1 MAKTTAPLLSFEGS
15 GQIGKTQVYSKW
27 RGIAYARRYTIPA
40 NPNSESQQDTRGVFK
55 WLSGVW
61 KQLDPNVQAA
71 FTLFAKGRPFTNRNA
86 FVSKNLSGLRGT
98 DAVPATTLAAGV
110 MSPGANAGLA
120 AASIA
125 TEDDEAHGLNVTLT
139 PPDVPDDWT
148 VVKVHVVVFVQANAS
163 ESDVYTSHYGS
174 AAADPWTVA
183 FAAIG
188 AATYACFGFVE
199 YTKPDGT
206 TAYSPSLYAQQ
217 IVA

>member
-27 RGIAYARRYTIPA
+27 RGVSYARRYTIPN
-40 NPNSESQQDTRGVFK
+40 NPNSDSQKATRGVFS
-55 WLSGVW
+55 WLAGVW
-61 KQLDPNVQAA
+61 KQMDPNVQAV

-98 DAVPATTLAAGV
+98 DAVPATTLAAGI

-120 AASIA
+120 AASI
-125 TEDDEAHGLNVTLT
+125 VTADHADHTLDVT
-139 PPDVPDDWT
+139 VNPPDVPDGWT
-148 VVKVHVVVFVQANAS
+148 VVKVHVLAFVQANANTS
-163 ESDVYTSHYGS
+163 EVYTSYYGS
-174 AAADPWTVA
+174 AAADPWLVNLA
-183 FAAIG
+183 GKG
-188 AATYACFGFVE
+188 AATYAVFGFVE
-199 YTKPDGT
+199 YTKPDGS

>member
-27 RGIAYARRYTIPA
+27 RGISYARRYTIPS
-40 NPNSESQQDTRGVFK
+40 NPNSESQQATRGVFR
-55 WLSGVW
+55 WLAGVW
-61 KQLDPNVQAA
+61 KQLDPSVQAV
-71 FTLFAKGRPFTNRNA
+71 FTAFAKGRPFTNRNA

-98 DAVPATTLAAGV
+98 DAVPATTLAAAIL
-110 MSPGANAGLA
+110 SPGANAGLA

-125 TEDDEAHGLNVTLT
+125 TADSGGHGLSVTIT

-148 VVKVHVVVFVQANAS
+148 VVKVHAVVFVQQNANTSENYAS
-163 ESDVYTSHYGS
+163 YYGNED
-174 AAADPWTVA
+174 ADPYTVE

-199 YTKPDGT
+199 YTKPDGS
-206 TAYSPSLYAQQ
+206 TAYSPSLYHQQ